1 MSQENMQ
8 VVERA
13 FEAFDRGDFDAVLA
27 LCDENIVI
35 AQPREL
41 PGAPPILHGHAGV
54 LESFELWPEQWDD
67 FRVEILDMRDL
78 GSHVLVNAQTF
89 GRGKHSGIEVE
100 ARFAFVFTLRNGKLS
115 EWRLFL
121 REEEA
126 LEAVGL
132 RE

>member
-1 MSQENMQ
+1 MSRENVE

-27 LCDENIVI
+27 LCDEDIVI
-35 AQPREL
+35 SQPREL

-67 FRVEILDMRDL
+67 FRLEILDMRDL
-78 GSHVLVNAQTF
+78 GSHVLVSARTF
-89 GRGKHSGIEVE
+89 GRGKQSGIEVE
-100 ARFAFVFTLRNGKLS
+100 ARFTFVFTLRNGKLS
-115 EWRLFL
+115 EWQLFL

-132 RE
+132 RK

>member
-1 MSQENMQ
+1 M
-8 VVERA
+8 VERA
-13 FEAFDRGDFDAVLA
+13 FEAFDGGDFDAVLA
-27 LCDENIVI
+27 LCDEDIVI
-35 AQPREL
+35 RQPREL

-67 FRVEILDMRDL
+67 FRLETLDMRDL

-89 GRGKHSGIEVE
+89 GRGKQSGIEVE
-100 ARFAFVFTLRNGKLS
+100 ARFTFVFTLRNGKLW
-115 EWRLFL
+115 EWQLFL

>member
-1 MSQENMQ
+1 MSQENVH

-13 FEAFDRGDFDAVLA
+13 FEAFDGGDFDAVLA
-27 LCDENIVI
+27 LCDEDIVI
-35 AQPREL
+35 RQPREL

-67 FRVEILDMRDL
+67 FRLETLDMRDL

-89 GRGKHSGIEVE
+89 GRGKQSGIEVE
-100 ARFAFVFTLRNGKLS
+100 ARFTFVFTLRNGKLW
-115 EWRLFL
+115 EWQLFL